1 MLQTIEVEIDARGC
15 IHPLEPL
22 PFEPVGR
29 ALLTLLQ
36 SDKAIAPAQQD
47 AGQCSAA
54 RALALLASPR
64 YAQRPVSDPTEVQ
77 RRITAL
83 RNDWRD

>member
-36 SDKAIAPAQQD
+36 PDKSIVPAQPD
-47 AGQCSAA
+47 ADQCSAA

-64 YAQRPVSDPTEVQ
+64 YVRRPVSDPTEVQ
-77 RRITAL
+77 QRIAAL